1 MRWTRRG
8 RAPERRAGWGDGDAR
23 RLFGHLEVTP
33 GMPVEALIR
42 TGERSVVSYLVKP
55 VTDFFHRSLRED

>member
-1 MRWTRRG
+1 MGRPAAGAGRG
-8 RAPERRAGWGDGDAR
+8 GGTDAR

-33 GMPVEALIR
+33 GMPVEADIR

-55 VTDFFHRSLRED
+55 VSDFFHRSLRED